1 MRYPTVHQTMF
12 ELVSD
17 MNVAFG
23 NPKGDPSHIM
33 RDLEVHVAQCKNIGA
48 EFLELM
54 KAFGVHAGISLNS
67 QYTSNDV
74 DESHGTGGVD
84 IDGVRDAL
92 CDIMVFALGAFHKMG
107 VDADADMREVV
118 SALYSRFCLGTA
130 HLLDTQEHYDKLGV
144 RYTVEGTFPTVCL
157 KSAEDQQMPEYP
169 KGKFLK
175 AVGYRKP
182 RFYELPFQ
190 ELESAAEQ
198 MAKQR
203 AQRMKEEAEWLVYR
217 QDVVAKLQADLD
229 AVPDDR
235 RAKLLSGEHTVEVQV
250 HVRSVA

>member
-1 MRYPTVHQTMF
+1 MHNTTQPTMF

-17 MNVAFG
+17 MNVEFG
-23 NPKGDPSHIM
+23 NPKGDPKHIM
-33 RDLEVHVAQCKNIGA
+33 RDLEKHVAQCKNIGA

-67 QYTSNDV
+67 QYTSNEV
-74 DESHGTGGVD
+74 DESHATRAVD

-107 VDADADMREVV
+107 VDAELDMREVV
-118 SALYSRFCLGTA
+118 SALFSRFARGDA
-130 HLLDTQEHYDKLGV
+130 HLLDTREHYDKLGIL
-144 RYTVEGTFPTVCL
+144 YTVEGTFPTVCL

-182 RFYELPFQ
+182 RFYALPLQ

-203 AQRMKEEAEWLVYR
+203 AQRMKDDAEWLEYR
-217 QDVVAKLQADLD
+217 QGVVAKLQADLD
-229 AVPDDR
+229 AVPDGR
-235 RAKLLSGEHTVEVQV
+235 RAKLLSGEHTVEV